1 MAVRFSVVLLLSL
14 LLTFVKKGDDA
25 LAGRDERN
33 IASHRF
39 PPDATSDRTFKFQG
53 LYISVFNE
61 ETQDRKT
68 LEENVTEYK
77 DFEVP
82 KGYTTYALMLKRG
95 PHRRRAK
102 VLRIA
107 VHAMERLG
115 QLYSMSVQSA
125 DGVVPHTRD
134 QLLKV
139 TTFAKFLFG
148 QF

>member
-1 MAVRFSVVLLLSL
+1 MAVRFSVILLLSL
-14 LLTFVKKGDDA
+14 LLIFAKKGDDA

-39 PPDATSDRTFKFQG
+39 PPHATSDRTFKFQG

-82 KGYTTYALMLKRG
+82 KGYTTYVRG
-95 PHRRRAK
+95 VEIMRW
-102 VLRIA
+102 
-107 VHAMERLG
+107 EN
-115 QLYSMSVQSA
+115 
-125 DGVVPHTRD
+125 
-134 QLLKV
+134 
-139 TTFAKFLFG
+139 
-148 QF
+148 